1 MSVSTYTRYH
11 ANLADNL
18 ARFTDTLALMLS
30 GEYNLL
36 DIHIH
41 YSFTYYLPGQ
51 SFRTDSLSSIHMELQ
66 RLVSSILETVVE
78 AKLTLAEGGAEAA
91 ADPASG
97 TYEDS
102 LALAVI
108 NCILYKYNEVEPET
122 KVTRRFVITFM

>member
-1 MSVSTYTRYH
+1 
-11 ANLADNL
+11 
-18 ARFTDTLALMLS
+18 
-30 GEYNLL
+30 
-36 DIHIH
+36 
-41 YSFTYYLPGQ
+41 
-51 SFRTDSLSSIHMELQ
+51 MELQ

-108 NCILYKYNEVEPET
+108 NCILYKYNEVELET
-122 KVTRRFVITFM
+122 KVHTKVPNHKEGLYLLVVG

>member
-1 MSVSTYTRYH
+1 
-11 ANLADNL
+11 
-18 ARFTDTLALMLS
+18 
-30 GEYNLL
+30 
-36 DIHIH
+36 
-41 YSFTYYLPGQ
+41 
-51 SFRTDSLSSIHMELQ
+51 MELQ

-108 NCILYKYNEVEPET
+108 NCILYKYNEVELET
-122 KVTRRFVITFM
+122 KVHTKVRNYVHVITEKAYIFLLWVNVCLA